1 LSEAIWHDLECGR
14 YDEDLELWRRLADA
28 QPGAVLDV
36 GAGTGRTTLP
46 LASAGHAVLA
56 LDLDDALLE
65 VLRDRAGGLQVRTI
79 VGDACAFWL
88 GEEFGLC
95 IVPMQTIQLLGGESG
110 RASFL
115 QCAHT
120 HLEPGGMLAVALA
133 DDLECFEVLPGGPG
147 PLPDV
152 AEIDGVVYCS
162 RPTAVRRDGDGF
174 ELERQ
179 RETVTPD
186 GKLHSE
192 RNLIHLDALDGDT
205 LEREA
210 QAAGFIPAGR
220 AEIGATEDYVG
231 STVVMLRA

>member
-1 LSEAIWHDLECGR
+1 MSEAIWHDLECGS
-14 YDEDLELWRRLADA
+14 YGEDLELWRRLADA

-46 LASAGHAVLA
+46 LARAGHAVLA

-65 VLRDRAGGLQVRTI
+65 VLRDRADGLEVRTL
-79 VGDACAFWL
+79 VGDACAFGL

-95 IVPMQTIQLLGGESG
+95 IVPMQTIQLLGGETG
-110 RASFL
+110 RAQFL
-115 QCAHT
+115 ECARM
-120 HLEPGGMLAVALA
+120 HLEPGRLLAVALA
-133 DDLECFEVLPGGPG
+133 EELECFEVLEGGPG

-152 AEIDGVVYCS
+152 TEIDGVVYCS

-174 ELERQ
+174 VLERQ
-179 RETVTPD
+179 RETVSPD
-186 GKLHSE
+186 GALDSE
-192 RNLIHLDALDGDT
+192 RNLIHLDSLDAAT

-210 QAAGFIPAGR
+210 AAAGFTAAGR
-220 AEIGATEDYVG
+220 AEIGATDDYVG